1 VQPTREQSKNNLN
14 GPTFARS
21 APLVG
26 TFPEPR
32 FGYSLDCAAS
42 VICFTTCLARS
53 DYPSSRFPRMASPE
67 PTQVPRIGKVIPEVG
82 RMIMSY
88 DPRLLFERILTC
100 LQESPCKTLE
110 DLSQSLRL
118 SERTIQKAVNLS
130 AGKSFR
136 FVRDEVILIRVKW
149 LFEEQPELPIKE
161 VSFGVGFKSAS
172 SFARA
177 VKRAC
182 GLSPEELRSRVAHEC
197 SDCTDFGTFEC
208 QSVSWWVP
216 TESQG
221 FGVIKKEPNLYW
233 LCVICAGFALAY
245 EVSIFY
251 SRSRS

>member
-1 VQPTREQSKNNLN
+1 
-14 GPTFARS
+14 
-21 APLVG
+21 
-26 TFPEPR
+26 
-32 FGYSLDCAAS
+32 
-42 VICFTTCLARS
+42 
-53 DYPSSRFPRMASPE
+53 M
-67 PTQVPRIGKVIPEVG
+67 VPRVRDTPASLHCWMDDQGKGCFQLIERTGKIRLEIG

-130 AGKSFR
+130 TGRSFR

-182 GLSPEELRSRVAHEC
+182 GLSPEELRSRVAHELPIAQTLEY
-197 SDCTDFGTFEC
+197 S
-208 QSVSWWVP
+208 SV
-216 TESQG
+216 
-221 FGVIKKEPNLYW
+221 N
-233 LCVICAGFALAY
+233 
-245 EVSIFY
+245 
-251 SRSRS
+251 RSRGGSQQRVKVSAL